1 MYKLFVYL
9 DLKSNRLMIVNEQI
23 ENHYFLQLMNND
35 GQNLSMLYSFCK
47 LFCIGYIMGSSK
59 KTPINDINEF
69 Q

>member
-23 ENHYFLQLMNND
+23 ENNNFFQLMKNN
-35 GQNLSMLYSFCK
+35 GQDLTMLYSCCK
-47 LFCIGYIMGSSK
+47 LFCIGYIMGSNK
-59 KTPINDINEF
+59 ETPINDINEF